1 MTLKFMDS
9 ERHLFPWLYL
19 KSRGKKKRKREREK
33 NCMDSNRI
41 NTSRNF
47 PVAAE
52 ILLENPAYKIC
63 LVVGLFSL
71 SFIQQIFIN
80 DQHPVKSGARDRE
93 ITRT

>member
-1 MTLKFMDS
+1 MDS
-9 ERHLFPWLYL
+9 
-19 KSRGKKKRKREREK
+19 K
-33 NCMDSNRI
+33 RI

-47 PVAAE
+47 PLATE

-63 LVVGLFSL
+63 LAVGLFSL

>member
-1 MTLKFMDS
+1 
-9 ERHLFPWLYL
+9 
-19 KSRGKKKRKREREK
+19 
-33 NCMDSNRI
+33 MDSNRI

-71 SFIQQIFIN
+71 SFIQRIFIN